1 MSFAFAA
8 SPALLLALIEV
19 DGFRT
24 AWRILAVVL
33 VVVIGSIVVVLFR
46 DSPETSGLKIDGG
59 IAAGWL
65 TTAMRRWR
73 SGPTTTGPA
82 TRPCVTCGSGR

>member
-8 SPALLLALIEV
+8 SPALLLALIEI

-33 VVVIGSIVVVLFR
+33 VVVVGTVVVVLFR
-46 DSPETSGLKIDGG
+46 DSPETSGLHDRRRHRR
-59 IAAGWL
+59 AG
-65 TTAMRRWR
+65 R
-73 SGPTTTGPA
+73 SPA
-82 TRPCVTCGSGR
+82 TRRW